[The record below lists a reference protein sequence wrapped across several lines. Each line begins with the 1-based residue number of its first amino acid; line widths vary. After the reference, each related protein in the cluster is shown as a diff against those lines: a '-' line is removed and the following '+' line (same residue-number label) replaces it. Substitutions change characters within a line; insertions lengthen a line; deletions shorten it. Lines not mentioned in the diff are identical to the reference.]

1 MTIKDMFM
9 AFTTMTILMTSQSM
23 LSGIKLKRR
32 EIMPKYEVLIARN
45 ETTVYTV
52 EVDAKNE
59 KDAETKAYKRF
70 GKNDYEDS
78 EVVYGEEETH
88 EINCLEETANA

>member
-1 MTIKDMFM
+1 MK
-9 AFTTMTILMTSQSM
+9 
-23 LSGIKLKRR
+23 
-32 EIMPKYEVLIARN
+32 MPKYEVLIARN

-52 EVDAKNE
+52 EVNAKNE
-59 KDAETKAYKRF
+59 KDAEKKAYKRF

-88 EINCLEETANA
+88 EINCLEEEENA